1 MAEETG
7 IDANGSE
14 QDRIEISSISDS
26 LLSSPDGNARP
37 VSTVEA
43 EEGGA
48 QDNTDKTPDTT
59 IDEKAGDK
67 TGEGAGDNTQ
77 DDKASSGGQD
87 GRYDKD
93 PAWQRIIKERNDAR
107 AEIAA
112 LKAKDAGSP
121 TGAVKEAATVA
132 AEGQL
137 PYKDITKMSDEEL
150 REWQEDDPKGYA
162 VNLFTQIQF
171 ETERVQEQRKSQAD
185 VNSQI
190 EATFTNYAKANP
202 DFNTMWDSGEIE
214 DFMSKNPGHN
224 AISAHMAMTQES
236 RIAAAVEKA
245 AKEAEER
252 VIKNFQAKRNA
263 TVLTDSP
270 AHRSGKDDIAAELKN
285 TKQFGGKTAVMA
297 ERLARMRGGGV

>member
-37 VSTVEA
+37 VSTVEV

-77 DDKASSGGQD
+77 DDKASSSGQE

-93 PAWQRIIKERNDAR
+93 PAWQRIIKERNDAK

-112 LKAKDAGSP
+112 LKAKDAGKP
-121 TGAVKEAATVA
+121 AGEAKEAATA
-132 AEGQL
+132 TEGQL

-185 VNSQI
+185 VNSKM

-214 DFMSKNPGHN
+214 DFMTKNPGHN

-236 RIAAAVEKA
+236 RIAAAAERA

-297 ERLARMRGGGV
+297 DRLARMRGGGV